1 MTTGLLNTSKKGKKK
16 SGDDSTRSPSSLAPS
31 SIVPSPES
39 LQTIAQLEKR
49 IGELEAKDQ
58 GSTAEISRLKKE
70 VERLSTLPAPIKTDE
85 PEQPTSFF
93 GV

>member
-16 SGDDSTRSPSSLAPS
+16 SGDGSTPSPSSLAPT
-31 SIVPSPES
+31 SIAPSPES

-49 IGELEAKDQ
+49 IQELEEKDQ
-58 GSTAEISRLKKE
+58 TSGTEIDRLKKE